1 MASVSK
7 CMKRPDPA
15 TPAPPTSPR
24 QAARR
29 RAPIDRLLDPD
40 LFKAL
45 SDPTRV
51 KLLACILKCGRGCS
65 VTEVAA
71 CCSVDFSVVAR
82 HLTVLARAGL
92 LDAKKEGRTVWY
104 TPRGEAIAAQLRQL
118 ADAVDGCSTSACCTS
133 DARTPRGKDRDCC

>member
-7 CMKRPDPA
+7 HMSPLSSAR
-15 TPAPPTSPR
+15 TPASPR
-24 QAARR
+24 QAARK
-29 RAPIDRLLDPD
+29 RAAIDRQLDPD

-51 KLLACILKCGRGCS
+51 KLLACVLKCSRACS
-65 VTEVAA
+65 VTEVAE

-92 LDAKKEGRTVWY
+92 LESSKEGRTVWY
-104 TPRGEAIAAQLRQL
+104 APRGDALAVRLRTL
-118 ADAVDGCSTSACCTS
+118 ADAVEACTASACCT
-133 DARTPRGKDRDCC
+133 TGTHRGGATT